1 MCLRKSNQQLFYPSL
16 QKAIRVRTPKRES
29 DELLTKAY
37 HTHERILNYAMVST
51 QLHRGTKIH
60 RAGFK
65 WVLHIRNHYDLFCL
79 VSLSY
84 MEQTVSI
91 FLRLSVA
98 LFFFV
103 ILSCMTSS
111 LCLFNLQS
119 RLLFYRRFIADTRTK
134 WQYLKG
140 AKKKKAVG
148 LSLHSNI
155 FL

>member
-1 MCLRKSNQQLFYPSL
+1 M
-16 QKAIRVRTPKRES
+16 RVPTPKREF
-29 DELLTKAY
+29 DELLTKHTMLMSAY
-37 HTHERILNYAMVST
+37 WITLWWRPRNCTEGPKST
-51 QLHRGTKIH
+51 EL
-60 RAGFK
+60 GFK

-91 FLRLSVA
+91 LLRLSVA
-98 LFFFV
+98 LFFFFFV

-111 LCLFNLQS
+111 LCLFKLQS

-140 AKKKKAVG
+140 AEEKKKQSVY
-148 LSLHSNI
+148 LCTPTYFFNCCL
-155 FL
+155 